1 MAIRT
6 FGNVIIPKT
15 SFSLSSSNGSA
26 AVTAKRTVQFTNTQ
40 IASYLGIP
48 YFLLPYHFAGQPNS
62 IIVCVQERGG
72 GKVEEQNPPFTLK
85 PFI

>member
-1 MAIRT
+1 MLLFQRLHL
-6 FGNVIIPKT
+6 VCHHQMDQQQ
-15 SFSLSSSNGSA
+15 SLQKGQSNLP
-26 AVTAKRTVQFTNTQ
+26 THKQQ
-40 IASYLGIP
+40 LGIP